1 MYKQGWTYHMLKKLI
16 IVAFIIF
23 VANQAYCQEMREL
36 TPLQKRVRA
45 IFSEI
50 RNRDK
55 IETVK
60 ETEETADEQAVL
72 EVTEE
77 KTTFE
82 PQTEEANTE
91 IIMASEQEQDETE
104 EYEEGDGEEEIVVA
118 TAPKSDVESKAVEE
132 NKEYSD
138 VITAADASSKDRTAK
153 IDNRWSVEV
162 LGWNSELN
170 GHIAI
175 ARNEDDLARALANNA
190 RIDLKDDTSIDK
202 KKVPGFKLAYRKGGR
217 ASFEFNWVKIDQDG
231 HLANNI
237 RREFKGK
244 VYGADGTANFEINN
258 SMFDLLWKYKF
269 SHKIEESGREKS
281 YVAGLLGIKASKMEF
296 SFDGRA
302 MDIDGVTPLG
312 EVHESKSETIPV
324 PYIGVEAGTYLGD
337 NLYLKGYFRYLK
349 LNNIKD
355 YDAKHADYDVSLS
368 YKLSNKN
375 GNQDIFMDVGYR
387 QVIYDVEGDGNDV
400 ELKYKGPYVGLEFR
414 F

>member
-1 MYKQGWTYHMLKKLI
+1 MLKKLI
-16 IVAFIIF
+16 TVAFILF
-23 VANQAYCQEMREL
+23 VANQAYCQEISEM

-50 RNRDK
+50 RNRNQV
-55 IETVK
+55 ETVK
-60 ETEETADEQAVL
+60 EEKTVEETPSIK
-72 EVTEE
+72 EE
-77 KTTFE
+77 ETSNYYVETVV
-82 PQTEEANTE
+82 EEENPTE
-91 IIMASEQEQDETE
+91 IVLASDQDDVE

-118 TAPKSDVESKAVEE
+118 TAPKAEVENKVVEE

-355 YDAKHADYDVSLS
+355 YDAEHSDYDVSLS
-368 YKLSNKN
+368 YKLSNKD
-375 GNQDIFMDVGYR
+375 GNQDIFLDVGYR

>member
-1 MYKQGWTYHMLKKLI
+1 MLKKLI
-16 IVAFIIF
+16 IVAFIMF

-82 PQTEEANTE
+82 SQPEETNTE

-104 EYEEGDGEEEIVVA
+104 EYEEGEGEEEIVVA
-118 TAPKSDVESKAVEE
+118 TAPKAEVENKAVEE
-132 NKEYSD
+132 KKEYSD

-153 IDNRWSVEV
+153 INNKWSIEA
-162 LGWNSELN
+162 LGWNTKLT
-170 GHIAI
+170 GHVKIVENKNLPNSGEI
-175 ARNEDDLARALANNA
+175 IDFGRDTRNL
-190 RIDLKDDTSIDK
+190 DK
-202 KKVPGFKLAYRKGGR
+202 KKVPGLKLSYRVGGR
-217 ASFEFNWVKIDQDG
+217 ASVDFNWTKIEQNG
-231 HLANNI
+231 VLTVA
-237 RREFKGK
+237 RQFKGK
-244 VYGADGTANFEINN
+244 NYAANADFEINN
-258 SMFDLLWKYKF
+258 SMYDLVWKYRF
-269 SHKIEESGREKS
+269 SHNVEESGREKS
-281 YVAGLLGIKASKMEF
+281 YVAGLLGIKASDMELKL
-296 SFDGRA
+296 SGDVA
-302 MDIDGVTPLG
+302 GVAQNT
-312 EVHESKSETIPV
+312 SYSENIPV
-324 PYIGVEAGTYLGD
+324 PYIGVEAGTYIGE

-387 QVIYDVEGDGNDV
+387 QVSYDVDGKGNDV
-400 ELKYKGPYVGLEFR
+400 ELKYKGPYIGLEFR